1 MDKLLLYKA
10 LKNKSGAEISASGNP
25 VTLSGTLADSPLKEC
40 KIYGWS
46 KQETTIGAQLFN
58 ASKFDE
64 IEQYGVKLSVKDG
77 VIYAEG
83 TPTQNAWITAKLTAD
98 EIKKVFKN
106 GKLTIK
112 SEKVNNCNFTVGL
125 YFEFIP
131 TSFAADGSSIELTL
145 PENIADG
152 CIYYYVNLI
161 KDTEMIGG
169 CKIMLYQDG
178 NGTWEPYTGGQPSP
192 SPEYPQEIE
201 STGPESANLFDKDS
215 ISVNYVIEVDGKLVL
230 SAGYDSS
237 DFIPVSS
244 GTYTIT
250 ATGSVRCKTYDKDKK
265 PFTINTYTDININNG
280 GTFKIAENVKYIR
293 FSIYHP
299 NVDTI
304 MLNRG
309 STALPYEAYKSGM
322 IDVTVHGKNLFDL
335 EYASDINNW
344 KEGVYKYIPY
354 YVGKRNKVSVSY
366 SEKLPIGREFYAAI
380 GQNKG
385 NVQQVYAWLYH
396 TAADIGKTQFTFTA
410 EEDYIYLNMTGNNIQ
425 QSIKELKNLQ
435 IEVSPSTTGYEPYH
449 EPQFLSIQTPTG
461 LPAIPVTSGGNY
473 TDANGQQWIADY
485 IDLKRGKY
493 VQNVTTLELM
503 GDENFKYGTDS
514 NTQNILGGLYTVTFA
529 LGNIINKM
537 VISNAF
543 VQVINTWTPKI
554 EYVKEKKVS
563 VFTLTNAQAVVFV
576 LDATVFPTKEDF
588 ALFLKTKKD
597 AGNPVVLYYN
607 LSEPIERNLTQSEV
621 QAYQELTTYAGTT
634 IVENDAE
641 CYMEVS
647 AGGGDVLRAKKLALL
662 LGD

>member
-25 VTLSGTLADSPLKEC
+25 VTLSGTLADNPLKEC

-64 IEQYGVKLSVKDG
+64 VEQYGVKLSVKDG

-112 SEKVNNCNFTVGL
+112 SKKVNNCNFTVGL

-131 TSFAADGSSIELTL
+131 TSFSADGSSIESTL
-145 PENIADG
+145 PEDIADG
-152 CIYYYVNLI
+152 RIYYYVNLI
-161 KDTEMIGG
+161 KGTEMIGG
-169 CKIMLYQDG
+169 RKIMLYQDG

-201 STGPESANLFDKDS
+201 STGTRSTNLFDKDS

-265 PFTINTYTDININNG
+265 PFTINTYTDIDVSNG
-280 GTFKIAENVKYIR
+280 GTFKIAKNVKYIR
-293 FSIYHP
+293 FSMHHP
-299 NVDTI
+299 NTDTI

-344 KEGVYKYIPY
+344 KEGFYKYIPY

-366 SEKLPIGREFYAAI
+366 SEKLPSGRKFYAAI
-380 GQNKG
+380 GQNKE
-385 NVQQVYAWLYH
+385 NVQQVYYWLYH
-396 TAADIGKTQFTFTA
+396 AASDIGKTQFTFTA

-425 QSIKELKNLQ
+425 QSIKELKNFQ
-435 IEVSPSTTGYEPYH
+435 IEVSPSPTAYEPYH
-449 EPQFLSIQTPTG
+449 EPQSLSIETPTG
-461 LPAIPVTSGGNY
+461 LPAIPVGKGGNY
-473 TDANGQQWIADY
+473 TDTNGQQCIADY
-485 IDLKRGKY
+485 IDLKCGKY
-493 VQNVTTLELM
+493 VQNIRILELT
-503 GDENFKYGTDS
+503 GQEPYIVAGTSYFSGSSANMYIIASDMLKDGAVMCNCLS
-514 NTQNILGGLYTVTFA
+514 EKLHVWSIESAVGYATNIQQIHLRL
-529 LGNIINKM
+529 
-537 VISNAF
+537 
-543 VQVINTWTPKI
+543 PK
-554 EYVKEKKVS
+554 
-563 VFTLTNAQAVVFV
+563 
-576 LDATVFPTKEDF
+576 ATIGVND
-588 ALFLKTKKD
+588 D
-597 AGNPVVLYYN
+597 AGLEETKTAYKNYIKRCYEEGKPIEINYILA
-607 LSEPIERNLTQSEV
+607 EPIERNLTQSEI
-621 QAYQELTTYAGTT
+621 QAYQNLATYAGTT
-634 IVENDAE
+634 IVENDAD

-647 AGGGDVLRAKKLALL
+647 AGGGDALRAKKLALL